1 MKVVPNGVASKSG
14 KLRLGDRL
22 LKVNGKPLIGVTHSE
37 AVQLLLQP
45 AQQLT
50 LTVRHDPMPKG
61 YQVLFDFFL
70 YTYQIL

>member
-1 MKVVPNGVASKSG
+1 MVPNGVASKSG

-61 YQVLFDFFL
+61 YQVLFDFFFL
-70 YTYQIL
+70 CTCQIL